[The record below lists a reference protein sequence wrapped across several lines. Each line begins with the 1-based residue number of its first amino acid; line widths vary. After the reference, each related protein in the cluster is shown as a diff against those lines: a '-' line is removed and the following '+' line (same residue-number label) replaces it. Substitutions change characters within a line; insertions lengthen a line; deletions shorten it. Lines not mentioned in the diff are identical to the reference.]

1 VTRTTRRGR
10 RARTPAQTT
19 SLDRTIPAS
28 LLEGRVGRVTV
39 SAGVAASVAGA
50 LDERALFEAADR
62 AVYRAKH
69 AGRDRVEVA

>member
-1 VTRTTRRGR
+1 M
-10 RARTPAQTT
+10 
-19 SLDRTIPAS
+19 
-28 LLEGRVGRVTV
+28 GRVTV